1 MSTGSDAVLEHG
13 GTAALV
19 NLLRG
24 AHMEAWASATHTL
37 HMLCS
42 SNPSATTTIMQ
53 AGQLHFQVHRPLSS
67 TVQAYAECVDNLKH
81 RRPDYA
87 LCLT

>member
-1 MSTGSDAVLEHG
+1 MYYNSSWHTAVAACLVSTGSEAVLEHG
-13 GTAALV
+13 GIAALV

-42 SNPSATTTIMQ
+42 STPSATTTIMQ
-53 AGQLHFQVHRPLSS
+53 AGQLHSQVHRLS
-67 TVQAYAECVDNLKH
+67 VQF
-81 RRPDYA
+81 
-87 LCLT
+87 